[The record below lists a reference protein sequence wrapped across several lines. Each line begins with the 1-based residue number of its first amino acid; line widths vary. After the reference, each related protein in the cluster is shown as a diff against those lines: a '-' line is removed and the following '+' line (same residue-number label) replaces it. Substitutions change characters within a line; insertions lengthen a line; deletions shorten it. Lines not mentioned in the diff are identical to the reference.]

1 LLKEAL
7 PKTSYPF
14 ARLTSIIDFA
24 ELTSTSSPKG
34 VELTFSIQEICILQ
48 EFRSRPLDNPT
59 ILGYDSTCGEKSH

>member
-1 LLKEAL
+1 MLIFGHVNKCLLKEAL

-34 VELTFSIQEICILQ
+34 VELTFSIQ
-48 EFRSRPLDNPT
+48 
-59 ILGYDSTCGEKSH
+59 GENKDQKKVARGLAFKID